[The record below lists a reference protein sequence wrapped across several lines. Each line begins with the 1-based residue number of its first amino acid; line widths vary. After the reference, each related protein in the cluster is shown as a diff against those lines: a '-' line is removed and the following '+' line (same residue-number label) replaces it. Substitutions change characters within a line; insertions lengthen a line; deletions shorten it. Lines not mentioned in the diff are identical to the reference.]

1 MTGIRHQGEKNHA
14 QKKRSLFSRYTKIA
28 SKNFNKPAA
37 TQSTQQDT
45 FPESYLVSFS
55 PLAMSF
61 NYICS

>member
-1 MTGIRHQGEKNHA
+1 MTGIRHQG
-14 QKKRSLFSRYTKIA
+14 KKIMHKKEITLFSRYTKIA